1 MKGIDVMKMHD
12 KFIETYK
19 ELESAVRN
27 EFESVRA
34 YEESL
39 PDEDAKKL
47 QICRIIRNYIQH
59 NADYE
64 KFISISSDM
73 QSFLESHVYKLRCL
87 NGILKD
93 AMLSVAKYG
102 CLFDETESVVNA
114 AGILA
119 KKKRDSGIVIDKK
132 GEIIGV
138 LTKSLI
144 SDLTGEKAITAS
156 TKISKIVSRLD
167 TDYTLKFY
175 PATTPMDVVI
185 HDVESNP
192 SVIIIITNKTG
203 TIVGFY
209 NV

>member
-1 MKGIDVMKMHD
+1 MKMHD

-27 EFESVRA
+27 EFENVRA

-64 KFISISSDM
+64 KFISISPDM
-73 QSFLESHVYKLRCL
+73 QSFLESQVYKVRCL
-87 NGILKD
+87 NGVLKD

-102 CLFDETESVVNA
+102 CLFDDTESVVNA
-114 AGILA
+114 ASILA
-119 KKKRDSGIVIDKK
+119 KKKRNSGIVVDKK
-132 GEIIGV
+132 GEVIGM
-138 LTKSLI
+138 LSKSLI
-144 SDLTGEKAITAS
+144 SDLIGEKAIAVN
-156 TKISKIVSRLD
+156 TKINKISSRLD

-175 PATTPMDVVI
+175 PATTPMDVVCRDI
-185 HDVESNP
+185 ESNP
-192 SVIIIITNKTG
+192 SLIVIITNKTG
-203 TIVGFY
+203 AITGFY